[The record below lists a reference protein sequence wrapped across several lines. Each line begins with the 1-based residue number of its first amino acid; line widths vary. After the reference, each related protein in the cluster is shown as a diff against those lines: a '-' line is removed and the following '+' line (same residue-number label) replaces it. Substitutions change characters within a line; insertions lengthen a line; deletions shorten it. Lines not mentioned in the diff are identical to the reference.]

1 MLEADDDRRDLI
13 DEAGALAEREF
24 AERACSWNGEF
35 PWENLQILA
44 DRGLVGVNLP
54 EEYGGRGLGEFAA
67 MAIIEAVGRV
77 CPDTANALYVSSMV
91 SPRAVDMF
99 GGEAAKEEYLPPV
112 CAGETSFSIA
122 ISEPEAGS
130 DAGSMTTQVDESS
143 RGLTISGEKTWVGYV
158 PQSDAAV
165 VWARFPDSN
174 LGTLVLDLDAPG
186 IEVEERYENMA
197 GQVQT
202 HFTMDDVEVPEEN
215 VLARGKSAFKE
226 QLQALNWERLGSA
239 TYANA
244 ISRCALEK
252 AIEYAGEREQFDQP
266 ISEFQGMRW
275 KLANA
280 TADLEA
286 SRAVAYRAA
295 TNAAERDR
303 VPDRI
308 ETNVAKLYSG
318 RVAEEVV
325 SEALQVFG
333 ARGYQRGHPLEYLYR
348 LQRSRRI
355 AAGTDEIVTNTIAD
369 QVVEKGL
376 PDLF

>member
-1 MLEADDDRRDLI
+1 MDFFAAGRTSV
-13 DEAGALAEREF
+13 AAQAVGAAQGAL
-24 AERACSWNGEF
+24 
-35 PWENLQILA
+35 
-44 DRGLVGVNLP
+44 
-54 EEYGGRGLGEFAA
+54 
-67 MAIIEAVGRV
+67 
-77 CPDTANALYVSSMV
+77 
-91 SPRAVDMF
+91 
-99 GGEAAKEEYLPPV
+99 
-112 CAGETSFSIA
+112 
-122 ISEPEAGS
+122 
-130 DAGSMTTQVDESS
+130 
-143 RGLTISGEKTWVGYV
+143 
-158 PQSDAAV
+158 DAA
-165 VWARFPDSN
+165 R
-174 LGTLVLDLDAPG
+174 
-186 IEVEERYENMA
+186 
-197 GQVQT
+197 
-202 HFTMDDVEVPEEN
+202 
-215 VLARGKSAFKE
+215 
-226 QLQALNWERLGSA
+226 
-239 TYANA
+239 
-244 ISRCALEK
+244 
-252 AIEYAGEREQFDQP
+252 EYAGEREQFDQP